1 MMPKH
6 KFIQRSDLNITY
18 HPLVLELCAD
28 DKIKVRQH
36 NASELLDA
44 QQVTLCIEQI
54 TLSVTIDPSDSNRYL
69 LLEKKPLFFWLS
81 QHPAARNAKVHL
93 NIYSND
99 ECESVILGLNLIFPA
114 INHFFT
120 ASMLNNL
127 YCRLK
132 QQHNINTSV
141 ALTKRYLAKLAQV
154 LPSAIRARSIK
165 ENHRG

>member
-69 LLEKKPLFFWLS
+69 LLEKKPQFFWLS

-99 ECESVILGLNLIFPA
+99 ECESVILDLNLISPA
-114 INHFFT
+114 IKHFFT
-120 ASMLNNL
+120 PSTLENL
-127 YCRLK
+127 SCRLALYK
-132 QQHNINTSV
+132 QSNKKIHI
-141 ALTKRYLAKLAQV
+141 TKRYLAKLAQV
-154 LPSAIRARSIK
+154 LPSAIRSSSIK